1 MAKGLPRSL
10 SRGNA
15 LSQAVT
21 KLTIPLRGVAVVV
34 SSTGAAIG
42 WGTTPI
48 SGLPQA
54 HLKVLAVACNMTL
67 SGNGADANLGDTWAG
82 DFGVGSTPADD
93 ATITA
98 GDVDL
103 IDSTA
108 LAAATAEVSP
118 TVVVADG
125 VDLVLDNTDGSLE
138 VNLNVLI
145 DAADIVDDQSVTLL
159 ANGVVEITL
168 ITMLDD

>member
-10 SRGNA
+10 SRGA
-15 LSQAVT
+15 QMAQAVT
-21 KLTIPLRGVAVVV
+21 KLTIPLRSTPVVV
-34 SSTGAAIG
+34 SATGAAIG
-42 WGTTPI
+42 FGSAVI

-54 HLKVLAVACNMTL
+54 HLKVLAGAINITL
-67 SGNGADANLGDTWAG
+67 SGSGADANLSDTWAG
-82 DFGVGSTPADD
+82 DFGVGSTPASD
-93 ATITA
+93 ATLTA
-98 GDVDL
+98 ADVDF
-103 IDSTA
+103 IPSTA
-108 LAAATAEVSP
+108 SAAATGEVSP

-145 DAADIVDDQSVTLL
+145 DAADITDNESVTLT
-159 ANGVVEITL
+159 ADGVVELTL